1 MSKNFVLIL
10 LFNQKYNRILLMK
23 RHKPPFANCWNGL
36 GGKIKPGETAL
47 QAVQRECTEET
58 SLTNLN
64 PKLLLTYIYPKS
76 NSVNS
81 EVTLHVFYDSI
92 AELSIK
98 PNSKGDYAWKD
109 LDFVMDAKNKTIAG
123 FSNLDQFIK
132 EILDLEN
139 IQKFYN

>member
-1 MSKNFVLIL
+1 
-10 LFNQKYNRILLMK
+10 MK

-98 PNSKGDYAWKD
+98 PNSEGDYAWKD